1 MTQNNLSFQRSE
13 NRMNKQTVRFYV
25 IAVVSASRKFSIK
38 AEGYKVLILEV
49 RKSCRTVS
57 SDMKIMILKTS
68 QWKTI

>member
-25 IAVVSASRKFSIK
+25 IAVMSASRKFSIK
-38 AEGYKVLILEV
+38 AGGYKVLILEV